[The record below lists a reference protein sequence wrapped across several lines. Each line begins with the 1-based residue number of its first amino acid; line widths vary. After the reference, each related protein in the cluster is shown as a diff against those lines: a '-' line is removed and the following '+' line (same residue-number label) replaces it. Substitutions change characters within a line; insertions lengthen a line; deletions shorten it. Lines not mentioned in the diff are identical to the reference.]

1 MFERF
6 NSPQEAYEF
15 KLGAA
20 LKMEQQVLEI
30 LDDSI
35 ENAQA
40 DRVRELLQTHR
51 RETEQHVE
59 ILEQVFG
66 AFEWNVDDSPCPAID
81 GLKAEGKAN
90 AKKADD
96 SIVDSIILQGAVEVE
111 HHEIGVYQN
120 LILNARA
127 MGRDD
132 VVDLLQRNIQSEEQ
146 ALEKVLALQEQV
158 AAITPQKSA
167 S

>member
-20 LKMEQQVLEI
+20 
-30 LDDSI
+30 
-35 ENAQA
+35 
-40 DRVRELLQTHR
+40 
-51 RETEQHVE
+51 
-59 ILEQVFG
+59 
-66 AFEWNVDDSPCPAID
+66 
-81 GLKAEGKAN
+81 
-90 AKKADD
+90 
-96 SIVDSIILQGAVEVE
+96 
-111 HHEIGVYQN
+111 
-120 LILNARA
+120 
-127 MGRDD
+127 
-132 VVDLLQRNIQSEEQ
+132 SEEQ